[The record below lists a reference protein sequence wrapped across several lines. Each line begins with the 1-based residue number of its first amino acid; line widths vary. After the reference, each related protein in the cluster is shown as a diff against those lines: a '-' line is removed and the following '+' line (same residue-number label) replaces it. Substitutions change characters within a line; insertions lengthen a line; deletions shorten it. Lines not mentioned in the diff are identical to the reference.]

1 MIVYTSRTGNVKHIV
16 NNLNLPNIE
25 ITEGLNINEPYI
37 LFTYTDKLGEV
48 PEVVTQF
55 LENNYI
61 HLKGV
66 IASGNVN
73 FGEEYCK
80 SADVISDLYNVP
92 IIRRIDL
99 RGNKQD
105 ILEIQK
111 QYNKY
116 MR

>member
-16 NNLNLPNIE
+16 NNLKLPNIE
-25 ITEGLNINEPYI
+25 ITDDLIVTEPYFLI
-37 LFTYTDKLGEV
+37 TYTDKLGEV

-55 LENNYI
+55 LLNNHI

-80 SADVISDLYNVP
+80 SADVISDLYSVP
-92 IIRRIDL
+92 VIRRIDL

-105 ILEIQK
+105 ILEILK